1 MSGLP
6 HRPRY
11 ADIVGTLALL
21 VAMSGTA
28 YAAHALPKNSVG
40 SKQIKDNKV
49 TSKDVRDG
57 GIGAADLA
65 AGSVGSTTLQAGS
78 VGSVTLQNG
87 SVGTT
92 QLAPGSVTG
101 AQLAP
106 GSVGPAAV
114 GVNAISTTASVRDH
128 TLTLVDFVG
137 VDHTSSI
144 NGTLSA
150 NSCTSAIVNATGAQL
165 GQFAVVGLAGAVAV
179 PNVTFTPAR
188 IEVVNQVTFRICNPT
203 TSSVS
208 RSRAPAGAT
217 SPGAGPAPAR

>member
-1 MSGLP
+1 MSRLL

-11 ADIVGTLALL
+11 ADVVGTLALV

-49 TSKDVRDG
+49 ASKDLKDG
-57 GIGAADLA
+57 GIGPGDLA
-65 AGSVGSTTLQAGS
+65 AGSVGGSHLQP
-78 VGSVTLQNG
+78 G
-87 SVGTT
+87 SVGTAN
-92 QLAPGSVTG
+92 LAPGSVTG
-101 AQLAP
+101 AQLAA

-114 GVNAISTTASVRDH
+114 AVNAISTTASVKDH

-144 NGTLSA
+144 NGNLPGNA
-150 NSCTSAIVNATGAQL
+150 CTSAIVTANGAQL
-165 GQFAVVGLAGAVAV
+165 GQFAMIGLAGAVAV

-203 TSSVS
+203 TSSVNLNNIGV
-208 RSRAPAGAT
+208 RVVTLG
-217 SPGAGPAPAR
+217 

>member
-1 MSGLP
+1 MSRLL

-11 ADIVGTLALL
+11 ADVVGTLALV

-49 TSKDVRDG
+49 ASRDVRDG

-65 AGSVGSTTLQAGS
+65 AGSVGSAALQP
-78 VGSVTLQNG
+78 G

-101 AQLAP
+101 AQLAQ

-114 GVNAISTTASVRDH
+114 GVNAISTTASVKDH
-128 TLTLVDFVG
+128 TLMLVDLAG
-137 VDHTSSI
+137 ADRTGSTTT
-144 NGTLSA
+144 TLPA
-150 NSCTSAIVNATGAQL
+150 NSCTSVVATVTGAQV
-165 GQFAVVGLAGAVAV
+165 GQFALVGLTGAVAI
-179 PNVTFTPAR
+179 PNVSFTPAR
-188 IEVVNQVTFRICNPT
+188 VEVANQATFRICNPT
-203 TSSVS
+203 GSTVPVTNLGIRIVTFS
-208 RSRAPAGAT
+208 
-217 SPGAGPAPAR
+217 

>member
-1 MSGLP
+1 V
-6 HRPRY
+6 
-11 ADIVGTLALL
+11 VGTLALV

-49 TSKDVRDG
+49 AGKDLQDG
-57 GIGAADLA
+57 GIHAADLA
-65 AGSVGSTTLQAGS
+65 AGSVGGTHLQPGS
-78 VGSVTLQNG
+78 VGNANLAPG
-87 SVGTT
+87 SVGTAN
-92 QLAPGSVTG
+92 LAPGSVTG
-101 AQLAP
+101 AQLAD

-114 GVNAISTTASVRDH
+114 GVNAISTTASVKDH

-137 VDHTSSI
+137 VDRTSSI

-150 NSCTSAIVNATGAQL
+150 NACTSVIATATGAQL
-165 GQFAVVGLAGAVAV
+165 GQFALVGLAGAVAV

-203 TSSVS
+203 TSSVNLGNVGI
-208 RSRAPAGAT
+208 RVVTFG
-217 SPGAGPAPAR
+217 